1 MSIFDDPFDR
11 DGDGHLNFAEEAE
24 RDYWFFDRDEENN
37 SRDNDNDYSRD
48 DDNDYSGC
56 SCDRSSYYTPPVN
69 KNRTASADPEPEAD
83 PEEAA
88 LIREEFE
95 RRKKKKRTIA
105 GIVFLGI
112 VLIIVL
118 IAAGIKIKSY
128 INGSTYIKSISG
140 YYVADSYSID
150 TKEEYIARTIHI
162 VSRSEIS
169 IGGETQRVTGVDIK
183 HDKIYLESCTLY
195 IYQKNGDD
203 GIYYYIIGP
212 GTVLRNSGMSTYNYK
227 SEKEYN
233 SKLESLPSE
242 S

>member
-1 MSIFDDPFDR
+1 MSMFDDPFDR
-11 DGDGHLNFAEEAE
+11 DGDGHLDFDEEAE
-24 RDYWFFDRDEENN
+24 RDYWYFDRDEENN
-37 SRDNDNDYSRD
+37 SRDDHGGSSY
-48 DDNDYSGC
+48 G
-56 SCDRSSYYTPPVN
+56 RSSYYTPPIY
-69 KNRTASADPEPEAD
+69 KGQTAPADPEPEAD

-112 VLIIVL
+112 VLIAVI
-118 IAAGIKIKSY
+118 IISGFKIRSY
-128 INGSTYIKSISG
+128 KNGSTYIENISG

-150 TKEEYIARTIHI
+150 TKEEYISRTIHI

-195 IYQKNGDD
+195 IYQKNGND

-212 GTVLRNSGMSTYNYK
+212 GTVLRNSGMSIYNYK
-227 SEKEYN
+227 SEEEYN

>member
-1 MSIFDDPFDR
+1 MSMFDDPFDR
-11 DGDGHLNFAEEAE
+11 DGDGHLDFDEEAE
-24 RDYWFFDRDEENN
+24 RDYWYFDRDEENN
-37 SRDNDNDYSRD
+37 SRDDHS
-48 DDNDYSGC
+48 SC
-56 SCDRSSYYTPPVN
+56 SCGRSSYYTPPIYKNQTAPAAPKPEVN
-69 KNRTASADPEPEAD
+69 

-105 GIVFLGI
+105 GTIFLGI

-212 GTVLRNSGMSTYNYK
+212 GTVLKNSGMSTYHYK

>member
-1 MSIFDDPFDR
+1 MSMFDDPFDR
-11 DGDGHLNFAEEAE
+11 DGDGHLDFDEEAE
-24 RDYWFFDRDEENN
+24 RDYWYFDRDEENN
-37 SRDNDNDYSRD
+37 SRDGHNGGSY
-48 DDNDYSGC
+48 G
-56 SCDRSSYYTPPVN
+56 RSSYYTPPIY
-69 KNRTASADPEPEAD
+69 KDRTAPADPEPEAD

-105 GIVFLGI
+105 GTIFFGI

-212 GTVLRNSGMSTYNYK
+212 GTVLRNSGMSIYNYK
-227 SEKEYN
+227 SEEEYN